1 MTISSEIRNID
12 AGVEPAND
20 IFDKAKAL
28 SVVIIS
34 DAAPGRNGVGTFYV
48 DLSTH
53 LQKRVKHIEILSPV
67 VEDDK
72 WKAGLV
78 FPLPGDKTQKLCMPN
93 PVAMKRRLAE
103 IKPDVVLIATPG
115 VYGLVGAMLAGRM
128 KIPAIAGFH
137 TSFEKITELYWNNSI
152 AGSIVH
158 GYFKVSNRYLFKKC
172 PLILANSE
180 EMIVQA
186 RRIGAQNTRI
196 VSTPISSVFTEHAQQ
211 PYSGE
216 IKRVLFAGRLAPE
229 KNIETL
235 LDAAEALPDI
245 QFTIAGEGP
254 LRDQV
259 EERAKQLPNLNCL
272 GWLDRETL
280 RDQIDAHD
288 ALVLPS
294 HFESFGTIALEAMA
308 RQRLVIVSPHCGI
321 VEWDEYNG
329 GLRVID
335 DSLTQ
340 TLRALSESDKSSRAQ
355 LASRAQDITQEINR
369 KSIEEWCE
377 LLFESAAKLD

>member
-1 MTISSEIRNID
+1 M
-12 AGVEPAND
+12 
-20 IFDKAKAL
+20 
-28 SVVIIS
+28 
-34 DAAPGRNGVGTFYV
+34 
-48 DLSTH
+48 
-53 LQKRVKHIEILSPV
+53 
-67 VEDDK
+67 
-72 WKAGLV
+72 
-78 FPLPGDKTQKLCMPN
+78 
-93 PVAMKRRLAE
+93 
-103 IKPDVVLIATPG
+103 
-115 VYGLVGAMLAGRM
+115 
-128 KIPAIAGFH
+128 
-137 TSFEKITELYWNNSI
+137 
-152 AGSIVH
+152 
-158 GYFKVSNRYLFKKC
+158 
-172 PLILANSE
+172 
-180 EMIVQA
+180 
-186 RRIGAQNTRI
+186 
-196 VSTPISSVFTEHAQQ
+196 
-211 PYSGE
+211 
-216 IKRVLFAGRLAPE
+216 
-229 KNIETL
+229 
-235 LDAAEALPDI
+235 
-245 QFTIAGEGP
+245 
-254 LRDQV
+254 